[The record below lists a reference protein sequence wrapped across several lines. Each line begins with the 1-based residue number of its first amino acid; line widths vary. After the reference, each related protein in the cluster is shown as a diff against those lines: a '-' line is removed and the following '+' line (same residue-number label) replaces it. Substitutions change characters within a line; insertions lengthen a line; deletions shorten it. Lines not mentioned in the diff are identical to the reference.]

1 MSRWITWYRLT
12 PSSLAP
18 SSMAFTPS
26 STVASR
32 RATAAAPV
40 APTGWSSIW
49 WQYPSD
55 LAWFDPQAT
64 GSNSEA
70 A

>member
-1 MSRWITWYRLT
+1 
-12 PSSLAP
+12 
-18 SSMAFTPS
+18 MAFTPS
-26 STVASR
+26 STVASK

-55 LAWFDPQAT
+55 LAWFDPQGT

>member
-1 MSRWITWYRLT
+1 
-12 PSSLAP
+12 
-18 SSMAFTPS
+18 MAFTPS